1 MNFISIEDD
10 KGNKYMINLDNV
22 IIITPY
28 EDSKTSFH
36 CVDDFRACLPISMD
50 KVEQVIDNMTHK
62 NHRVRVDGIN
72 LKGERLDVKVVNR

>member
-22 IIITPY
+22 VAIHPY
-28 EDSKTSFH
+28 DGMTSFH
-36 CVDDFRACLPISMD
+36 CVDDSRHVLPIPFD
-50 KVEQVIDNMTHK
+50 KVQAIIDNMTHK

-72 LKGERLDVKVVNR
+72 LKGERLDVKVVNK